1 MANPSEWLHLAE
13 FGAGYEADFAEAVL
27 RAHEIPVL
35 RRGPE
40 IGIFGPGF
48 AGATARGV
56 ELLVPAERLEEAQAA
71 LAAEPG

>member
-1 MANPSEWLHLAE
+1 MAISSQWLHVAA
-13 FGAGYEADFAEAVL
+13 FGAGYEADFAETVL
-27 RAHEIPVL
+27 RAHDIPVL

-71 LAAEPG
+71 LASEPG